1 MATRAGLAHETI
13 VQQAAALADQ
23 GGFDTLS
30 MSTLA
35 SHLGVSTPALYHYF
49 AGLAGLRRAIALR
62 GLQMWAETMG
72 RAVQG
77 KAGDEA
83 VLALAHALRDFAS
96 VHPGLYEAASRAPD
110 SQDQEWMAAGREVV
124 EIMLRTLS
132 AYHLSPDAARHAI
145 RMLRSA
151 VHGCVSLE
159 RLGGFGLPGVAEET
173 FRGLLV
179 ALLDYIHDHL
189 EEKGI
194 DTTAS
199 RKERREKGPSCGQST
214 MGLLVH
220 LPPFT

>member
-1 MATRAGLAHETI
+1 MMATRVGLAYETI

-23 GGFDTLS
+23 GGFDALS
-30 MSTLA
+30 MATLA

-49 AGLAGLRRAIALR
+49 AGLAGLRRAVALR

-110 SQDQEWMAAGREVV
+110 SQDREWMAAGREVV
-124 EIMLRTLS
+124 EIMLRTLA

-173 FRGLLV
+173 FSGLLV

-189 EEKGI
+189 E
-194 DTTAS
+194 A
-199 RKERREKGPSCGQST
+199 KGP
-214 MGLLVH
+214 
-220 LPPFT
+220 

>member
-1 MATRAGLAHETI
+1 MATRAGLSYDTI

-23 GGFDTLS
+23 GGFDALS
-30 MSTLA
+30 MATLA
-35 SHLGVSTPALYHYF
+35 AHLGVSPPALYHYF
-49 AGLAGLRRAIALR
+49 AGLAGLRRALALL
-62 GLQMWAETMG
+62 GLQKWAEAMG
-72 RAVQG
+72 RVVQG
-77 KAGDEA
+77 KAADEA
-83 VLALAHALRDFAS
+83 VLALAQALRDFAS

-110 SQDQEWMAAGREVV
+110 PRDQEWVAAGREVV

-189 EEKGI
+189 QAKG
-194 DTTAS
+194 S
-199 RKERREKGPSCGQST
+199 
-214 MGLLVH
+214 
-220 LPPFT
+220 

>member
-1 MATRAGLAHETI
+1 MMATRAGLAYETI

-23 GGFDTLS
+23 DGFEALS
-30 MSTLA
+30 MATLA

-49 AGLAGLRRAIALR
+49 AGLAGLRRSIALR

-83 VLALAHALRDFAS
+83 VLALAHALRDFANE
-96 VHPGLYEAASRAPD
+96 HPGLYEAASRAPD
-110 SQDQEWMAAGREVV
+110 PEDQEWVAAGREVV
-124 EIMLRTLS
+124 EIMLRTLA

-179 ALLDYIHDHL
+179 AVLDYMHVHL
-189 EEKGI
+189 E
-194 DTTAS
+194 A
-199 RKERREKGPSCGQST
+199 KES
-214 MGLLVH
+214 
-220 LPPFT
+220 

>member
-1 MATRAGLAHETI
+1 MMATRAGLAYETI

-23 GGFDTLS
+23 GGFEALS
-30 MSTLA
+30 MATLA
-35 SHLGVSTPALYHYF
+35 AHLGVSTPALYHYF
-49 AGLAGLRRAIALR
+49 AGLAGLRRALALR
-62 GLQMWAETMG
+62 GLKLWAETMG

-83 VLALAHALRDFAS
+83 VLALAQALRDFADE
-96 VHPGLYEAASRAPD
+96 HPGLYEAASRAPD
-110 SQDQEWMAAGREVV
+110 PEDQEWMTSGREVV

-173 FRGLLV
+173 FHGLLV
-179 ALLDYIHDHL
+179 ALVDYIHNYL
-189 EEKGI
+189 ETKR
-194 DTTAS
+194 S
-199 RKERREKGPSCGQST
+199 
-214 MGLLVH
+214 
-220 LPPFT
+220 